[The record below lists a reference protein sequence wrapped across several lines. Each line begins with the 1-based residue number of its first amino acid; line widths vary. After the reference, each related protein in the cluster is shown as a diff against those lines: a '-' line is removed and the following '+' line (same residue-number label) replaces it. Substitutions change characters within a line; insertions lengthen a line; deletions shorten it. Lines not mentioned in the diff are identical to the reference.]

1 MREYSTLAEKFKTLS
16 PVLDE
21 HARRLWAATEA
32 LALGRGGISAAA
44 RATGLSRPTI
54 YAGIE
59 EIHTGIGATPRGRHE
74 RVRRPGGGRKKRITH
89 DPTLLCDLERLVEP
103 TTRGD
108 PQSPLRWTCKS
119 VRKLAAE
126 LNTQGHRVSPQLV
139 SELLHAADY
148 SLQGA
153 RKTREGG
160 QHPDRNAQFEY
171 LNTRVQGFQQRG
183 QPVISVDAK
192 KKELLGDFKNAGR
205 EWHPTGHPPEVRVY
219 DFIDAG
225 LGKAIPYGVYDVGAN
240 LGWVSVGVDHAT
252 AAFAVA
258 MIRAWWR
265 KMGSAMYP
273 RATELLITADGGGSN
288 SARARL
294 WKAELQ
300 RLADETGLRMAV
312 SHLPPGTSKWN
323 KIEHRMFCHI
333 TANWRGRPLLS
344 REVIVSL
351 IGDTRSSTGLRIQ
364 AVLDAGQYPV
374 GIKVSAI
381 EMETIRIERS
391 DFHGEWNYTILPH
404 KRPRAR
410 CRSQAL
416 M

>member
-1 MREYSTLAEKFKTLS
+1 MREDSVLTEKFKTLS
-16 PVLDE
+16 PVLNE

-54 YAGIE
+54 YAGIAD
-59 EIHTGIGATPRGRHE
+59 IHTGTVAPPRGSHE
-74 RVRRPGGGRKKRITH
+74 RVRRPGGGRKKRVLY
-89 DPTLLCDLERLVEP
+89 DPTLLHDLEALVEP

-119 VRKLAAE
+119 VRRLAAE
-126 LNTQGHRVSPQLV
+126 LTAQGHQVSPQLV

-160 QHPDRNAQFEY
+160 HHPDRNAPFEH
-171 LNTRVQGFQQRG
+171 LNARVQDLQRRG

-192 KKELLGDFKNAGR
+192 KKDLLGDCKNAGR

-219 DFIDAG
+219 DFVDEE
-225 LGKAIPYGVYDVGAN
+225 LGKAIPYGVYDIGAN
-240 LGWVSVGVDHAT
+240 LGWVSVGVDHDT
-252 AAFAVA
+252 AACAVA
-258 MIRAWWR
+258 TIRAWWGQ
-265 KMGSAMYP
+265 MGSALSP
-273 RATELLITADGGGSN
+273 RAQELLITADGGGSH

-300 RLADETGLRMAV
+300 RLADETGRRMAV
-312 SHLPPGTSKWN
+312 SHLPPGTRKWN
-323 KIEHRMFCHI
+323 KIAHRMFCHI
-333 TANWRGRPLLS
+333 TAHWRGQPLLS

-351 IGDTRSSTGLRIQ
+351 IGHTRSSSGLRIQ
-364 AVLDAGQYPV
+364 AALDARQYPI
-374 GIKVSAI
+374 GIKVSAD
-381 EMETIRIERS
+381 EMEAIRLERA

-410 CRSQAL
+410 RGSNT
-416 M
+416 